1 MKGLIHLLMIIVMSI
16 SCSSNISAKK
26 LKRRDFLKRTYRFC
40 SPVEVESAWGK
51 LCYRMCRR
59 TILGNCVKTEL
70 IVEDLTDEKIHRK
83 FLFGGFKIA
92 PAGARH

>member
-1 MKGLIHLLMIIVMSI
+1 MKGLIHFLIIIAMSI
-16 SCSSNISAKK
+16 SCSSNTLAKK

-70 IVEDLTDEKIHRK
+70 IIEDLTDEKIHRK

-92 PAGARH
+92 PERGRH

>member
-16 SCSSNISAKK
+16 SCSSSTSAKK
-26 LKRRDFLKRTYRFC
+26 LKRRGFLKRTYRFC
-40 SPVEVESAWGK
+40 SPVEVEDAWGK

-59 TILGNCVKTEL
+59 TILGNCIKTEL
-70 IVEDLTDEKIHRK
+70 IIEDLADEKTHRK